1 MNEYEVICAVLQ
13 KKIWLEM
20 VSRTW
25 ILMHRA
31 NSAKLLPKTQNA
43 FIMQRS
49 WREDFKV
56 QIATLLLSLSDT
68 HFKPPFKIH
77 ENRFK
82 SQLF

>member
-13 KKIWLEM
+13 KKILVELEM

-56 QIATLLLSLSDT
+56 QIATLLLSLRDS
-68 HFKPPFKIH
+68 F
-77 ENRFK
+77 
-82 SQLF
+82 